1 MVVIGLVQELLGLL
15 NGLLGHFVSGTIS
28 TAPTLS
34 QDYEWF
40 VGTATPS
47 ELTTKGNYLM
57 GAVADIVTY
66 GAILVDWLV
75 QALLTTPTNA
85 NTAPGT

>member
-15 NGLLGHFVSGTIS
+15 NGLLGHFVTGTI
-28 TAPTLS
+28 TTPPTLS

-40 VGTATPS
+40 VGAAPAS
-47 ELTTKGNYLM
+47 ALTTKGNYLM
-57 GAVADIVTY
+57 GAVADIATY

-75 QALLTTPTNA
+75 QALLTTPSNV
-85 NTAPGT
+85 NTPPPA